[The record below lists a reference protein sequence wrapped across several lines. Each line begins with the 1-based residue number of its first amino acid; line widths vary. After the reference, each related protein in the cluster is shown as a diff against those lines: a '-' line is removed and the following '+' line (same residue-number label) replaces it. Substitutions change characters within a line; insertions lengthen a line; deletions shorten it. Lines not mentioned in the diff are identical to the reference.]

1 MLGYFLRCG
10 TLYFVLAKYN
20 YGKRIIRYSYK
31 IFNMNF
37 FFSFTII
44 PDLEERDSRKR
55 FPSKVFFFLTLI
67 KHWMREKK
75 EWYMKDF
82 QVTINRSWIEC
93 MVLFEKRFFS
103 FVATHFKSKLG
114 TPKIRVRCMFPGE
127 SLWCWSKETVWC
139 CSWWTNQ
146 KKHFSFVKMVF
157 FFTIAIWVQF
167 L

>member
-1 MLGYFLRCG
+1 MKHTQKLNASTKKYDCRPPNILTKKSSKGQDMLYVRPEKTFSCLLPAEKQSRLCPNRFQVKVTECNPCFMLGYFLRCG

-20 YGKRIIRYSYK
+20 YGERIIRYSYK

-75 EWYMKDF
+75 E
-82 QVTINRSWIEC
+82 
-93 MVLFEKRFFS
+93 
-103 FVATHFKSKLG
+103 
-114 TPKIRVRCMFPGE
+114 
-127 SLWCWSKETVWC
+127 
-139 CSWWTNQ
+139 
-146 KKHFSFVKMVF
+146 
-157 FFTIAIWVQF
+157 
-167 L
+167 